1 MRETEY
7 SRRLDSSGRLVI
19 PSKLREELLMEV
31 GDEYSFFIHE
41 ENGRTYLCVE
51 CFRKEDEIERAK
63 RILEKAGIKIQEP
76 WAARLLL

>member
-19 PSKLREELLMEV
+19 PSKLREELKMEV
-31 GDEYSFFIHE
+31 GDTYDFYIHE
-41 ENGRTYLCVE
+41 YAGRTYLCVE

-63 RILEKAGIKIQEP
+63 RILREAGIKISQ
-76 WAARLLL
+76 